1 MKRRAYARVC
11 ISCRSP
17 RVVFAM
23 HRSHSCCDVMQSL
36 CTPPLHCACEEF
48 TRHLFGMS
56 MLPGAFPFAM
66 RLVQLLWAGPHRH
79 GRICTRRC
87 GSICL
92 SAIQVSRHVCRPRR
106 LPNLVCPAFE
116 FVRASVLFSA
126 AMSHV
131 CMCDV
136 NSIGLCFAC
145 PPSCTREHCR
155 YLCAAVRPDCV
166 AAHVQ
171 LRPSSGAVE

>member
-106 LPNLVCPAFE
+106 LPNLVCPAFG
-116 FVRASVLFSA
+116 FVCASVLFSA

-131 CMCDV
+131 TCVMLHRPV
-136 NSIGLCFAC
+136 LLVPTILHSRALPVPLCRSAARYRGRASAAAAFT
-145 PPSCTREHCR
+145 SCH
-155 YLCAAVRPDCV
+155 
-166 AAHVQ
+166 
-171 LRPSSGAVE
+171 